1 MNNNNKL
8 IENFLETIHAER
20 NASHNTL
27 LAYRRDLEAFVY
39 FLSKKRIN
47 LLKANRKD
55 IETYIISLDKSGMSE
70 ATW

>member
-39 FLSKKRIN
+39 FLSKKKNEFIKSKQKRHRN
-47 LLKANRKD
+47 LYYQFR
-55 IETYIISLDKSGMSE
+55 
-70 ATW
+70 

>member
-39 FLSKKRIN
+39 FLSKK
-47 LLKANRKD
+47 
-55 IETYIISLDKSGMSE
+55 E
-70 ATW
+70 

>member
-47 LLKANRKD
+47 TKITKMPILRIK
-55 IETYIISLDKSGMSE
+55 T
-70 ATW
+70 